1 MIGNATGAGDNAW
14 KEMLDGW
21 KFEVPTTANDY
32 FVSPAFAA
40 GHAEGA
46 RAYVKIDGFD
56 WWKSEFMVFDGKLE
70 YRGAGGDQDRVP
82 VTAGQKLYINFTN
95 DTGRIE

>member
-1 MIGNATGAGDNAW
+1 
-14 KEMLDGW
+14 
-21 KFEVPTTANDY
+21 
-32 FVSPAFAA
+32 
-40 GHAEGA
+40 
-46 RAYVKIDGFD
+46 
-56 WWKSEFMVFDGKLE
+56 MVFDGKLE